1 MDPVSKLNEVSNV
14 NRLNTVEAAYAGS
27 AGAQSNFKGKWQGYD
42 EKGNGLVKV
51 NGEIYTA
58 NSIGTKSIAQN
69 TNVILR
75 VGKGIKNVN
84 W

>member
-51 NGEIYTA
+51 NGTVYTA
-58 NSIGTKSIAQN
+58 NSIGIKSIAQN